1 MKTLKVLEGPT
12 AVGKTAL
19 AIEWALADRTEIV
32 SADSR
37 QFYRELDIGV
47 ARPSP
52 EELAAVPHHFIACK
66 SIEEYYSVS
75 RYEQEALALLEELFK
90 KHDVVILAGGSGLYV
105 NALCHG
111 IDDLPDPAP
120 ELREALKKQLA
131 EEGIPVRLAVSL
143 HAPSDE
149 LRDELVPMNKR
160 FNTKQVLDAA
170 HDYYLASK
178 RRVSI
183 EYALMRGIND
193 QAEHAKL
200 LAKRL
205 NHYGDD
211 WAHVNP
217 IPLNPIEGSK
227 WTASKPEDERR
238 FLEILHN
245 AGITATLRDTRGQDI
260 DGACGQLAAKERD

>member
-1 MKTLKVLEGPT
+1 MTTLWSVDHRHILQHAQQQDASKWIILLLVILTLLMCLIAIVLELTHLPN
-12 AVGKTAL
+12 
-19 AIEWALADRTEIV
+19 
-32 SADSR
+32 DSTIK
-37 QFYRELDIGV
+37 YG
-47 ARPSP
+47 
-52 EELAAVPHHFIACK
+52 H
-66 SIEEYYSVS
+66 
-75 RYEQEALALLEELFK
+75 LAL
-90 KHDVVILAGGSGLYV
+90 
-105 NALCHG
+105 
-111 IDDLPDPAP
+111 
-120 ELREALKKQLA
+120 
-131 EEGIPVRLAVSL
+131 SL
-143 HAPSDE
+143 LTIISAWFFMHTVFAIHY
-149 LRDELVPMNKR
+149 
-160 FNTKQVLDAA
+160 A

-193 QAEHAKL
+193 QAELAKL